1 MHDIRPMSRVV
12 ELLGPDGPLA
22 RSLEGYE
29 HRQGQLEMARAVED
43 AFEHDRLLICEA
55 GTGTGKTLAYLV
67 PAISSGRK
75 VVVSTATK
83 ALQDQIVSHDVPAL
97 ERHLGLKPRV
107 AVAKGL
113 ANYLCRRRLDEFLA
127 SPESS
132 ARQHARSLAMI
143 NEWVKTTETG
153 DVAELTAL
161 PENDATWREVCSG
174 TDVRRGNRCAA
185 VRDCFVA
192 RMRRACEAAQIVIA
206 NHHLVFADLALREG
220 SDEHAGVLP
229 PHEALIFD
237 EAHQIEDIASDFF
250 GVQVSSSRV
259 EGLLRETEHAFEA
272 AGLSDP
278 LIAHTDGAQLIDK
291 ARVASRALFDELVV
305 AFGRSE
311 SGRKPI
317 ERDAWT
323 QDLIGRYHRL
333 DAALEAVA
341 ALADKHG
348 KDDAVQDIGWRVT
361 ELRDDLAR
369 VIDGSAA
376 TVTWI
381 EVRARSASI
390 GATPIEVATTL
401 RARLFERI
409 PTVVLTSAT
418 LSTGGTFD
426 FFRSRVGVDSPRIS
440 LQESIV
446 PSPFDFENA
455 AMLYTPV
462 DLPEPSDP
470 QFSTKAAGRAAELI
484 ALTGGGALVLCT
496 SNRAMATFRDEL
508 EHLLHRSVA
517 MQGDAPKTR
526 LLDGMRRHGH
536 GVLVATMSFWEGVD
550 IAGDALRLVII
561 DKLPF
566 SVPTDPVVVARCKAL
581 EEAGENPFLK
591 YHVPSTA
598 ITLKQGFG
606 RLIRTQRDRG
616 IVAILDR
623 RLVKRG
629 YGKSL
634 LASLPPA
641 TRTTSMQDVRQ
652 FWERVERER
661 ATSGDGN
668 TTENAPCAE

>member
-1 MHDIRPMSRVV
+1 MSRVLA
-12 ELLGPDGPLA
+12 LLGPDGPLA
-22 RSLEGYE
+22 KSLGGYE
-29 HRQGQLEMARAVED
+29 HRQGQLDMAQAVED
-43 AFEHDRLLICEA
+43 AFDNDHLLICEA

-67 PAISSGRK
+67 PAILSGRK

-97 ERHLGLKPRV
+97 CTHLGLAPKV

-132 ARQHARSLAMI
+132 ARHHARSLAMI
-143 NEWVKTTETG
+143 TRWAKTTETG
-153 DVAELTAL
+153 DVAELTGL
-161 PENDATWREVCSG
+161 PENDPTWREVCSG
-174 TDVRRGNRCAA
+174 ADVRRGNRCAA

-192 RMRRACEAAQIVIA
+192 KMRRACEAAQVVIA

-250 GVQVSSSRV
+250 GVQVSTSRV
-259 EGLLRETEHAFEA
+259 EGLLREAQHVLEA

-278 LIAHTDGAQLIDK
+278 LIAHTDGAQLADK
-291 ARVASRALFDELVV
+291 AREATKRFFEELVLT
-305 AFGRSE
+305 FGRSDN
-311 SGRKPI
+311 GKQPI
-317 ERDAWT
+317 DLERWT
-323 QDLIGRYHRL
+323 QALLERYHRA
-333 DAALEAVA
+333 DSALEAIA
-341 ALADKHG
+341 ALAEKHA
-348 KDDAVQDIGWRVT
+348 KDDAVQDIGWRVSQ
-361 ELRDDLAR
+361 LRDDLAY
-369 VIDGSAA
+369 VIDGSKS

-381 EVRARSASI
+381 EVRARSAAI
-390 GATPIEVATTL
+390 GATPIEVASKL
-401 RARLFERI
+401 RAQLFERT
-409 PTVVLTSAT
+409 PVVVLTSAT

-426 FFRSRVGVDSPRIS
+426 FFRSRVGADGPRIS
-440 LQESIV
+440 LKELIV
-446 PSPFDFENA
+446 PSPFDFA
-455 AMLYTPV
+455 QSSVLYTPI

-470 QFSTKAAGRAAELI
+470 QFTVKAAARAAELI
-484 ALTGGGALVLCT
+484 RITGGGALVLCT

-508 EHLLHRSVA
+508 EHLLERPIA

-526 LLDGMRRHGH
+526 LLEEMRRLGH

-581 EEAGENPFLK
+581 EEAGEQPFVK

-598 ITLKQGFG
+598 IMLKQGFG
-606 RLIRTQRDRG
+606 RLIRTRRDRG
-616 IVAILDR
+616 IVAVLDR

-629 YGKSL
+629 YGKTL

-641 TRTTSMQDVRQ
+641 SRSTSLQDVQ
-652 FWERVERER
+652 AFWARIASGSLSGTPAQDLGE
-661 ATSGDGN
+661 TS
-668 TTENAPCAE
+668 P